1 MPKRTTFMRNYMH
14 ASFVIKKC
22 DSIVRTRELNRKIGV
37 VLLIISSSNTVVIE
51 TILRENTTYVFSK
64 KKKIFSTQN
73 TTYCFYYRDRRIITV
88 LSLILIV
95 HIDINSHTFE

>member
-1 MPKRTTFMRNYMH
+1 MSKRTTFMRNYMH

-64 KKKIFSTQN
+64 KKKSFRRRT
-73 TTYCFYYRDRRIITV
+73 RRIVSTIEIEE
-88 LSLILIV
+88 LSLYYHLY
-95 HIDINSHTFE
+95 